1 MGFYFCKSNSVV
13 VRPKN
18 MIRPTALLVFIMLS
32 ASLAGCIE
40 DPIVGE
46 PVPEEDP
53 SIDDTDE
60 VINGSNGAGGPDTGT
75 GDGNT
80 DGGSSGETVNQT
92 DNGNENTDDGSDT
105 DDGNSGNGGNATD
118 PEDNGGTEPEDDSGS
133 DPGDGSG
140 SDPGDNSG
148 TDPEAGGGSGTTECG
163 TGDGT
168 YSSTMIAF
176 DISANP
182 DFTNI
187 GGIEIDCST
196 NLLYGYAWDSAAEVE
211 HFISIDPSNGLVT
224 SLIELAGIEYFS
236 YATTTYSDGEYF
248 ASMRGDGNDYL
259 VHVTVSN
266 PSQYTMT
273 QFDFSAHPELD
284 NVGGMEYNHEDGII
298 YAYASDDT
306 NSGSQGQGQGQQN
319 TITYA
324 DVYVVSINSIDAV
337 VTKHTQIEDIEGVGS
352 GTSTYDGAHFYL
364 NVRNSGG
371 GYSMVK
377 INTLDYSMT
386 TSTVLQSTNEDLS
399 NAGGFEINLVDGLI
413 YGYAYD
419 SQAGVEV
426 FVSYDVASE
435 SVVQIGNIDG
445 VQYVTSYSTNGGNDF
460 YAIMSGSDRVT
471 KLVHITY

>member
-1 MGFYFCKSNSVV
+1 
-13 VRPKN
+13 
-18 MIRPTALLVFIMLS
+18 MIRPTALLVFLMLS

-40 DPIVGE
+40 EPIIEE

-53 SIDDTDE
+53 SMDDTDE
-60 VINGSNGAGGPDTGT
+60 VINGSNSGSGTDTGT
-75 GDGNT
+75 DNGNSDNDNGGDPVNETGTGSDNDNT
-80 DGGSSGETVNQT
+80 DGGSET
-92 DNGNENTDDGSDT
+92 DNGN
-105 DDGNSGNGGNATD
+105 SGNEGNETEPD
-118 PEDNGGTEPEDDSGS
+118 DNGGTDPGDGGGSGS
-133 DPGDGSG
+133 GDNGGTDPGDGSG
-140 SDPGDNSG
+140 SGSGDNGGTDPGDGSG
-148 TDPEAGGGSGTTECG
+148 TGTTECG

-196 NLLYGYAWDSAAEVE
+196 NLLYGYAWDSVTEVE

-224 SLIELAGIEYFS
+224 SLIELAGIEMVAS
-236 YATTTYSDGEYF
+236 VTTYSDGEYF
-248 ASMRGDGNDYL
+248 ANMRGNNNDYL
-259 VHVTVSN
+259 VHVTVSD

-284 NVGGMEYNHEDGII
+284 NVGGMEYNHEDEII
-298 YAYASDDT
+298 YAYASDNT
-306 NSGSQGQGQGQQN
+306 NSGSQGQGQQN
-319 TITYA
+319 TITYP
-324 DVYVVSINSIDAV
+324 DIYVVSINPIDAV

-352 GTSTYDGAHFYL
+352 GTSAYDGAHYYL
-364 NVRNSGG
+364 DVRNSGG

-426 FVSYDVASE
+426 FVSYDVASQ
-435 SVVQIGNIDG
+435 SVVQIGIIDG
-445 VQYVTSYSTNGGNDF
+445 VQYVTSSSTNGGNDF
-460 YAIMSGSDRVT
+460 YAIMSGSDRVN

>member
-1 MGFYFCKSNSVV
+1 
-13 VRPKN
+13 
-18 MIRPTALLVFIMLS
+18 MIRPTALLVFLMLS

-40 DPIVGE
+40 EPIIEE

-53 SIDDTDE
+53 SMDDTDE
-60 VINGSNGAGGPDTGT
+60 VINGSNSGSGTDTGT
-75 GDGNT
+75 DNGNSDNDNGGDPVNETGTGSDNDNT
-80 DGGSSGETVNQT
+80 DGGSET
-92 DNGNENTDDGSDT
+92 DNGN
-105 DDGNSGNGGNATD
+105 SGNEGNETEPDDNGGTD
-118 PEDNGGTEPEDDSGS
+118 PGDGGGSGSGDNGGTAPEDNGGSGS
-133 DPGDGSG
+133 GDNGGTDPGDGSG
-140 SDPGDNSG
+140 
-148 TDPEAGGGSGTTECG
+148 TGTTECG

-196 NLLYGYAWDSAAEVE
+196 NLLYGYAWDSVTEVE

-224 SLIELAGIEYFS
+224 SLIELAGIEIVTS
-236 YATTTYSDGEYF
+236 VTAYSDGEYF
-248 ASMRGDGNDYL
+248 ANMRGNNNDYL
-259 VHVTVSN
+259 VHVTVSD

-298 YAYASDDT
+298 YAYASDNT
-306 NSGSQGQGQGQQN
+306 NSGSQGQGQQN
-319 TITYA
+319 TITYP
-324 DVYVVSINSIDAV
+324 DIYVVSINPIDAV

-352 GTSTYDGAHFYL
+352 GTSAYDGAHYYL
-364 NVRNSGG
+364 DVRNSGG

-426 FVSYDVASE
+426 FVSYDVASQ
-435 SVVQIGNIDG
+435 SVVQIGIIDG
-445 VQYVTSYSTNGGNDF
+445 VQYVTSSSTNGGNDF
-460 YAIMSGSDRVT
+460 YAIMSGSDRVN

>member
-1 MGFYFCKSNSVV
+1 
-13 VRPKN
+13 
-18 MIRPTALLVFIMLS
+18 MIRPTALLVFLMLS

-40 DPIVGE
+40 DPIIEE
-46 PVPEEDP
+46 PVSEEDP
-53 SIDDTDE
+53 SIDDTDD
-60 VINGSNGAGGPDTGT
+60 VINGSNGGSGTDTGT
-75 GDGNT
+75 DDGNSDNNNGGEPVNET
-80 DGGSSGETVNQT
+80 DTG
-92 DNGNENTDDGSDT
+92 NGNDNTDDGSET
-105 DDGNSGNGGNATD
+105 DNGNSGNDGNETETDDNDGTDSEDGSGSNSDDNDGTD
-118 PEDNGGTEPEDDSGS
+118 PE
-133 DPGDGSG
+133 DGSG
-140 SDPGDNSG
+140 SDSGDNGG
-148 TDPEAGGGSGTTECG
+148 TDPGDGGSTGTTECG

-196 NLLYGYAWDSAAEVE
+196 NLLYGYAWDSAADVE

-224 SLIELAGIEYFS
+224 SLAELVGIETVS
-236 YATTTYSDGEYF
+236 SMSAYSNGEYF
-248 ASMRGDGNDYL
+248 ANMRGGSNDYL
-259 VHVTVSN
+259 VHVTVSD

-273 QFDFSAHPELD
+273 LFDFSAHPELD
-284 NVGGMEYNHEDGII
+284 NVGGLEYNHEDEII
-298 YAYASDDT
+298 YAYATDDT

-319 TITYA
+319 TITYP
-324 DVYVVSINSIDAV
+324 DVYVVSINPIDAV

-352 GTSTYDGAHFYL
+352 GTSAYDGSHYYL
-364 NVRNSGG
+364 DVRNSGG

-377 INTLDYSMT
+377 INTIDYSMT

-445 VQYVTSYSTNGGNDF
+445 VQYVTSSSTNGGNDF
-460 YAIMSGSDRVT
+460 YAIMSGSDRVS

>member
-1 MGFYFCKSNSVV
+1 
-13 VRPKN
+13 
-18 MIRPTALLVFIMLS
+18 MIRPTALLVFLMLS

-40 DPIVGE
+40 DPIVVE

-53 SIDDTDE
+53 AIDDTDE
-60 VINGSNGAGGPDTGT
+60 VINGSNGGSGTDTGT
-75 GDGNT
+75 GNGNT
-80 DGGSSGETVNQT
+80 DDGSNGEPVNGT
-92 DNGNENTDDGSDT
+92 GNGNDNTDDGSDT
-105 DDGNSGNGGNATD
+105 DDGNSGNGGNVTD
-118 PEDNGGTEPEDDSGS
+118 PEDNGGTAPEDNGGSGS
-133 DPGDGSG
+133 GDNGGTEPGDNGDTDPGDGSG
-140 SDPGDNSG
+140 
-148 TDPEAGGGSGTTECG
+148 TGTTECG

-196 NLLYGYAWDSAAEVE
+196 NLLYGYAWDSVTNVE

-224 SLIELAGIEYFS
+224 SLIELAGIETVAS
-236 YATTTYSDGEYF
+236 VTTYSDGEYF
-248 ASMRGDGNDYL
+248 ANMRGNNNDYL
-259 VHVTVSN
+259 VHVTVSD

-284 NVGGMEYNHEDGII
+284 NVGGMEYNHEDEII
-298 YAYASDDT
+298 YAYASDNT

-319 TITYA
+319 TITYP
-324 DVYVVSINSIDAV
+324 DIYVVSINPIDAV

-352 GTSTYDGAHFYL
+352 GTSAYDGAHYYL
-364 NVRNSGG
+364 DVRNSGG

-426 FVSYDVASE
+426 FVSYDVASQ
-435 SVVQIGNIDG
+435 SVVQIGIIDG
-445 VQYVTSYSTNGGNDF
+445 VQYVTSSSTNGGNDF
-460 YAIMSGSDRVT
+460 YAIMSGSDRVN

>member
-1 MGFYFCKSNSVV
+1 
-13 VRPKN
+13 
-18 MIRPTALLVFIMLS
+18 MIRPTVLLVFLMIS

-40 DPIVGE
+40 EPIIGE
-46 PVPEEDP
+46 PVPEDDP
-53 SIDDTDE
+53 AIDDTDE
-60 VINGSNGAGGPDTGT
+60 VINGSNGGSGAGTGT
-75 GDGNT
+75 GNGNS
-80 DGGSSGETVNQT
+80 DDGSSGEPVNGT
-92 DNGNENTDDGSDT
+92 GNGNDNTDDGSET
-105 DDGNSGNGGNATD
+105 DSGNSGNGGNATD
-118 PEDNGGTEPEDDSGS
+118 PEDNGGTDPEDNGGSGS
-133 DPGDGSG
+133 GDNGGSDPGDNGGTDPGDGSG
-140 SDPGDNSG
+140 
-148 TDPEAGGGSGTTECG
+148 TGTTECG

-196 NLLYGYAWDSAAEVE
+196 NLLYGYARDSVTDVE

-224 SLIELAGIEYFS
+224 SLVELAGIEYVTS
-236 YATTTYSDGEYF
+236 MTTYSDGEYF
-248 ASMRGDGNDYL
+248 ANMRGNSNDYL
-259 VHVTVSN
+259 VHVTVSD
-266 PSQYTMT
+266 PSGFTMT

-284 NVGGMEYNHEDGII
+284 NVGGMEYNHEDEVI

-319 TITYA
+319 TITYP
-324 DVYVVSINSIDAV
+324 DIYVVSINPTDAA
-337 VTKHTQIEDIEGVGS
+337 VTKHTQIENIEGVGS
-352 GTSTYDGAHFYL
+352 GTSAYDGAHYYL
-364 NVRNSGG
+364 DVRNSGG

-435 SVVQIGNIDG
+435 SVVQIGIIDG
-445 VQYVTSYSTNGGNDF
+445 VQYVTSFSTNGGNDF
-460 YAIMSGSDRVT
+460 YALMSGSDRVV

>member
-1 MGFYFCKSNSVV
+1 
-13 VRPKN
+13 
-18 MIRPTALLVFIMLS
+18 MIRPTALLVFLMLS

-40 DPIVGE
+40 EPIIEE

-53 SIDDTDE
+53 PMNDTDE
-60 VINGSNGAGGPDTGT
+60 VINGSNGGSGTDTGT
-75 GDGNT
+75 DNGNSDNDNGGDPVNETGTGSDIDNT
-80 DGGSSGETVNQT
+80 DGGSET
-92 DNGNENTDDGSDT
+92 DNGN
-105 DDGNSGNGGNATD
+105 SGNEGNETESD
-118 PEDNGGTEPEDDSGS
+118 DNGGTEPEDGSGS
-133 DPGDGSG
+133 GSGDNGGTDPGDGSG
-140 SDPGDNSG
+140 SGSGDNGGTEPGDGSG
-148 TDPEAGGGSGTTECG
+148 TGTTECG

-196 NLLYGYAWDSAAEVE
+196 NLLYGYAWDSVTNVE

-224 SLIELAGIEYFS
+224 SLIELAGIETVAS
-236 YATTTYSDGEYF
+236 VTTYSDGEYF
-248 ASMRGDGNDYL
+248 ANMRGNNNDYL
-259 VHVTVSN
+259 VHVTVSD

-284 NVGGMEYNHEDGII
+284 NVGGMEYNHEDEII

-306 NSGSQGQGQGQQN
+306 NSGSQGQGQQN
-319 TITYA
+319 TITYP
-324 DVYVVSINSIDAV
+324 DIYVVSINPIDAV

-352 GTSTYDGAHFYL
+352 GTSAYDGAHYYL
-364 NVRNSGG
+364 DVRNSGG

-426 FVSYDVASE
+426 FVSYDVASQ
-435 SVVQIGNIDG
+435 SVVQIGIIDG
-445 VQYVTSYSTNGGNDF
+445 VQYVTSSSTNGGNDF
-460 YAIMSGSDRVT
+460 YAIMSGSDRVN